1 MVQIFVFL
9 QNPCWDLV
17 LRGGY
22 VFRKSMVL
30 SENIAVRQHK
40 EKPSTRLKIHKCQEK
55 VMIH

>member
-1 MVQIFVFL
+1 MVQMFVSL

-40 EKPSTRLKIHKCQEK
+40 EKLSTRLKIHKC
-55 VMIH
+55 